1 MQDGSR
7 IVEANALACWENA
20 GWGEMEKYK
29 GSDNSGFQLQLHADV
44 DREKISL
51 SGDED

>member
-1 MQDGSR
+1 MKNCNG

-29 GSDNSGFQLQLHADV
+29 GSDNSNFQLQLHADL
-44 DREKISL
+44 DR
-51 SGDED
+51 GEDFSVWP